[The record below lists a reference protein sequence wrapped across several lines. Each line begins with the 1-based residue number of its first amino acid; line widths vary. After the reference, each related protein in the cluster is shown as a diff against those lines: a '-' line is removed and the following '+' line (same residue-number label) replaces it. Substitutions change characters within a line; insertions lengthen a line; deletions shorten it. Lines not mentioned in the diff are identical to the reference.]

1 MRFVMACVLG
11 TVFTCA
17 VSNVLAQAWKPTKN
31 VEVVVALAPGSLQDR
46 MGRLVQRI
54 WQERALL
61 GVPSSVVNRVGGNGA
76 IAWSYLD
83 RHAGDPH
90 FFQIASPVMLTAHIA
105 GLSTYH
111 YTNFTP
117 TALLGSQYLVIA
129 TRTES
134 PIKSGKELVE
144 RLKRDPTSVSFGINS
159 AGFSNLHMLIA
170 VVARAAGVD
179 PKKVKIVAFQG
190 TSVMATLGGHVDVV
204 STVNSSILPQVEA
217 GRMRMLGIAAPQR
230 LGGVLADSP
239 TWKEQGVDT
248 VARNWVG
255 LVGVKGMTPA
265 QIAYW
270 DRVLAATVASE
281 EWKADLTKSMMETDY
296 LNSADMTRFLAAE
309 YVKLQAA
316 LSDLGLGK

>member
-1 MRFVMACVLG
+1 MRIAMACVVSAALG
-11 TVFTCA
+11 CA
-17 VSNVLAQAWKPTKN
+17 MSNALAQAWKPAKN

-46 MGRLVQRI
+46 MGRLVHRI
-54 WQERALL
+54 WQDKL
-61 GVPSSVVNRVGGNGA
+61 GIPSSVVNRVGGNGA
-76 IAWSYLD
+76 IAWSFLD
-83 RHAGDPH
+83 RHPGDPH
-90 FFQIASPVMLTAHIA
+90 YFQIASPVMLTAHIV

-111 YTNFTP
+111 YTQFTP

-170 VVARAAGVD
+170 NVAKAAGVD
-179 PKKVKIVAFQG
+179 PKKIKIVAFQG

-217 GRMRMLGIAAPQR
+217 GKMRMLGIAAPER
-230 LGGVLADSP
+230 LGGALADSP

-270 DRVLAATVASE
+270 DRVLAATVASD
-281 EWKADLTKSMMETDY
+281 EWKADLAKSMMETDY
-296 LNSADMTRFLAAE
+296 LNSADMTKFLGTE

-316 LSDLGLGK
+316 LNDLGLGK